1 MPLRGNQRPL
11 DTAGTGWVLS
21 EVHCELRCMA
31 GIPHRHM
38 GSWTKFQTRLQSLQF
53 PCTSCHLGSGA
64 CSQPGL
70 PWDLEAGAGSGG
82 PQGPVGGPL
91 ESGRWLLRGHSQQQ
105 ASLLP
110 GAGGP
115 GSGLLPG
122 CE

>member
-53 PCTSCHLGSGA
+53 PLHLLSSGKWGM
-64 CSQPGL
+64 QP
-70 PWDLEAGAGSGG
+70 AGAPLGPGGWCRKWGS
-82 PQGPVGGPL
+82 
-91 ESGRWLLRGHSQQQ
+91 
-105 ASLLP
+105 P
-110 GAGGP
+110 GAGGRAA
-115 GSGLLPG
+115 GVR
-122 CE
+122 